1 MTGAANTARA
11 ILQALATTYADH
23 PDYRDTWRP

>member
-23 PDYRDTWRP
+23 PDYRDAWRP